1 MLVEKSPPDL
11 IRMRFLAAVF
21 PPAWFVVILRH
32 PLSVCRRVEWHMR
45 LLCTHNWL
53 NAYEWAAE
61 DMAEGQ
67 LNAYVTYYEHW
78 VTHPVEEL
86 RAMTPLLG
94 LSDPDFDWSTVI
106 KENSNMNLKSHAS
119 SGCVHQLAASREH
132 AHPADTFARRWG
144 YSGPLTSAGI
154 PDVSKEIHVDGSR
167 PLPEARQD
175 ISMYGN
181 ATVRSYFEALEGRL
195 NVFGYSFKAPFI
207 TDCDMELRR
216 KMACTVSARTFA

>member
-21 PPAWFVVILRH
+21 PPAWFVVIFRH

-45 LLCTHNWL
+45 LMCTHNWL

-61 DMAEGQ
+61 DIRDGG
-67 LNAYVTYYEHW
+67 LTAYVTYYEHW

-86 RAMTPLLG
+86 RAMTPMLG

-106 KENSNMNLKSHAS
+106 KEKADMNLKSHATA
-119 SGCVHQLAASREH
+119 GCVSLAAAAC
-132 AHPADTFARRWG
+132 AHRGALMQPDCRRWG

-154 PDVSKEIHVDGSR
+154 PDVSQEIHVDGSR
-167 PLPEARQD
+167 PLPEAQQD
-175 ISMYGN
+175 IRVYTN
-181 ATVRSYFEALEGRL
+181 ATVRAYFEALEGRL
-195 NVFGYSFKAPFI
+195 NRFGYSFSAPFV
-207 TDCDMELRR
+207 TDCDMDARR
-216 KMACTVSARTFA
+216 KMACRTPMLG